1 MTWGETGRHIFGAAG
16 SHEITFT
23 QNGTFAITAVDAA
36 GNESFK
42 MVAVGSID
50 NDPPSISFDTGTI
63 YVTEGTTAAEL
74 KAELDKGY
82 TVWDKND
89 VTPADKLTVT
99 YDSSTVVLTAAGQ
112 YAVTYTVLDKAGN
125 QTTASRFVRVIG
137 ADTVCVSID
146 GQLILP
152 DSTAVLRPGEHTL
165 TLQNSAQPYSI
176 KARRGILSAG
186 QMKYLSGS
194 SLHFDADGKFTVSS
208 TGYYTLLVTTQ
219 DRQTIRVLLYVEQ

>member
-1 MTWGETGRHIFGAAG
+1 MGMREYNA
-16 SHEITFT
+16 
-23 QNGTFAITAVDAA
+23 
-36 GNESFK
+36 
-42 MVAVGSID
+42 D
-50 NDPPSISFDTGTI
+50 NK
-63 YVTEGTTAAEL
+63 TTA
-74 KAELDKGY
+74 
-82 TVWDKND
+82 N
-89 VTPADKLTVT
+89 
-99 YDSSTVVLTAAGQ
+99 
-112 YAVTYTVLDKAGN
+112 
-125 QTTASRFVRVIG
+125 RFVRVIG

-152 DSTAVLRPGEHTL
+152 DSTAVLRPGAHTL
-165 TLQNSAQPYSI
+165 TLQNSDQPYSI